1 VPINNGLFWVVCLS
15 ILEEESTFS
24 ENALR
29 KCGRCSHV
37 NVCAVYRAVAPL
49 INSFE
54 VRKPFDPQNLAVICN
69 EFTLQT
75 ITPNDVERAR
85 RIRRP

>member
-1 VPINNGLFWVVCLS
+1 VIVLTF
-15 ILEEESTFS
+15 LEQEETISS
-24 ENALR
+24 DNALK

-54 VRKPFDPQNLAVICN
+54 VRKPFDPQNLAVICQ
-69 EFTLQT
+69 EFTWHV
-75 ITPNDVERAR
+75 ITPNDMDRAR
-85 RIRRP
+85 KLKRP